1 MNKQLFTQ
9 KSTAIGFKL
18 MLILLFVLPIGI
30 GLIGTWLP
38 ALGYMPSIGSE
49 IISWQPLLAVFAHP
63 STATSLAT
71 SLSSSILSTLL
82 SFIISQCICMQ
93 LYQTSSWRWLHS
105 LLAPLLAIP
114 HLAFAIGLAFLLSPS
129 GWVMRL
135 LSPGLTGFSI
145 PPDWL
150 IVNDLYGLSLA
161 LALVIKEVPFLLLMS
176 IAAMGSFNLNKTL
189 QVAASY
195 QYTRSEAWLKLIF
208 PQMYPQLR
216 LPLLAV
222 FSYSLSVV
230 DLSII
235 LGPSAPATF
244 SVLVNQWF
252 SDADVE
258 MRLLGA
264 AGSTVLLMIFI
275 LIAVCFYGA
284 EKLVKLAAKEWL
296 VAGAARRVSSHNNS
310 FKRLFSYIFG
320 GLILGS
326 TLLSIASLLVWSFS
340 RQWRFPD
347 FLPNLWSMKYWHKSW
362 QQLLEPLMNTT
373 VIGLS
378 SALIGVLLTVILL
391 HWQSQQQSAAPRRCA
406 RSSSLQGNWLWIVYV
421 PILVP
426 QVSFLFGI
434 QVLMINL
441 DLDASLWGVIWV
453 HSLFVLPYCYLTL
466 SKVFLQY
473 DDRYFQQGC
482 LLSGSKWRGLL
493 RVKLP
498 MLLKP
503 IAFSFSVGFA
513 VSVTQYLPTLYI
525 GAGRI
530 NTITLESVALASGS
544 DDRISAVFALWQFA
558 LPLLVYVIGINLPKI
573 IYYHRKGL

>member
-1 MNKQLFTQ
+1 MNKQLFAQ
-9 KSTAIGFKL
+9 QSTVIGFQL
-18 MLILLFVLPIGI
+18 MLILLFVLPIGM

-49 IISWQPLLAVFAHP
+49 SISWRPLIAVYTHP
-63 STATSLAT
+63 STATSITT

-93 LYQTSSWRWLHS
+93 LYQTSSWRWLHR

-135 LSPGLTGFSI
+135 LSPGLTGFTI

-150 IVNDLYGLSLA
+150 IINDPFGLSLA
-161 LALVIKEVPFLLLMS
+161 LALIIKEVPFLLLMS
-176 IAAMGSFNLNKTL
+176 IAAIGSFNINKTL

-244 SVLVNQWF
+244 SVLISQWF

-264 AGSTVLLMIFI
+264 AGSTVLLLMFI
-275 LIAVCFYGA
+275 LIAVLFYAA
-284 EKLVKLAAKEWL
+284 EKIVKLAAREWL
-296 VAGAARRVSSHNNS
+296 VAGAAVKVANQKNS
-310 FKRLFSYIFG
+310 CKRLFAYTSA
-320 GLILGS
+320 GLILGW

-347 FLPNLWSMKYWHKSW
+347 FLPSIWSMEYWHKSW
-362 QQLLEPLMNTT
+362 QQLLEPLLNTT
-373 VIGLS
+373 VIGMS

-391 HWQSQQQSAAPRRCA
+391 HWQSQQQSVTPRL
-406 RSSSLQGNWLWIVYV
+406 SVNLQVNWRWIVYV

-453 HSLFVLPYCYLTL
+453 HSIFVLPYCYLTL

-482 LLSGSKWRGLL
+482 LLSGSKWRGLWL
-493 RVKLP
+493 VKLP

-503 IAFSFSVGFA
+503 IAFSFAVGFA